1 MDASASDTLN
11 IRKEVA
17 GRDEPE
23 ALIRAV
29 LTRVGD
35 KWSVG
40 VICHLG
46 HQPRRF
52 NELRRLTAPITQRVL
67 SATLHGLERDGLVS
81 RTVHPT
87 VPPQVEYALTEVGET
102 LVDVVR
108 GLAAWTEENL
118 DYIRAAR
125 AAYDSRVSS

>member
-1 MDASASDTLN
+1 MDASASDTKVHTEDAN
-11 IRKEVA
+11 
-17 GRDEPE
+17 RDETE

-29 LTRVGD
+29 LSRVGD

-46 HQPRRF
+46 HQSRRF

-67 SATLHGLERDGLVS
+67 SATLHGLERDGLVT

-108 GLAAWTEENL
+108 ELAAWTEENL

-125 AAYDSRVSS
+125 AAYDGRVSS